1 MTILEKLANAG
12 VVPGVVLDDA
22 ASAVDTYVTQLRNKM
37 NSAQGEVNNMSS
49 IWQGSDYTRFKSQ
62 WNKVTSGDSTY
73 SEMVKSLEAYSKFLK
88 YAAEKYKDAQTK
100 AVNRANSLP
109 RW

>member
-1 MTILEKLANAG
+1 MAYIKVDHSKFSG
-12 VVPGVVLDDA
+12 V

-37 NSAQGEVNNMSS
+37 NSAEGEVNNMSS
-49 IWQGSDYTRFKSQ
+49 IWQGSDYTQFKSQ
-62 WNKVTSGDSTY
+62 WNKVTNGESTY
-73 SEMVKSLEAYSKFLK
+73 SEMVKSLESYSKFLK
-88 YAAEKYKDAQTK
+88 YAAEKYKAAQTK

>member
-1 MTILEKLANAG
+1 MAYIKVDHSKFSG
-12 VVPGVVLDDA
+12 A
-22 ASAVDTYVTQLRNKM
+22 ACAVDTYVTQLRNKM
-37 NSAQGEVNNMSS
+37 NSAEGEVNNMSS
-49 IWQGSDYTRFKSQ
+49 IWQGSDYTQFKSQ
-62 WNKVTSGDSTY
+62 WNKVTNGESTY
-73 SEMVKSLEAYSKFLK
+73 SEMVKSLESYSKFLK